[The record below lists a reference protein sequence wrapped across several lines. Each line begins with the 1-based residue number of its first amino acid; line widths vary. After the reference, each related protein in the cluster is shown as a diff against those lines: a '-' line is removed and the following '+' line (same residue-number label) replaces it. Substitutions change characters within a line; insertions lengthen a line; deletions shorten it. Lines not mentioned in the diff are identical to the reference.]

1 MVGTR
6 AEVEIRHHVACK
18 LILTG
23 QFTCAMPPSRG
34 GPTKGPGWH
43 RPHQKNRF
51 SFYSVVGRI
60 SKNKSN
66 IRAVN

>member
-34 GPTKGPGWH
+34 GPTKGPGLLGGTG
-43 RPHQKNRF
+43 PTKKTGF
-51 SFYSVVGRI
+51 PF
-60 SKNKSN
+60 
-66 IRAVN
+66 IR